1 MYFDSSSQSFTVEST
16 DVSLVNSTYEI
27 EVFGYIP
34 DGTYNTTTFKLSI
47 LPPKT
52 NNTPNIDSPP
62 KFYTYPKDIR
72 IPAGNT
78 SMVTLPR
85 YYDLNP
91 LDSVSISYK
100 L

>member
-1 MYFDSSSQSFTVEST
+1 MESSDLT
-16 DVSLVNSTYEI
+16 LINNTYQI

-34 DGTYNTTTFKLSI
+34 DGTYNTTTFTITLLS
-47 LPPKT
+47 
-52 NNTPNIDSPP
+52 PNSNSTITDFPP
-62 KFYTYPKDIR
+62 KFYTNPKDLR

-78 SMVTLPR
+78 SIATLPK